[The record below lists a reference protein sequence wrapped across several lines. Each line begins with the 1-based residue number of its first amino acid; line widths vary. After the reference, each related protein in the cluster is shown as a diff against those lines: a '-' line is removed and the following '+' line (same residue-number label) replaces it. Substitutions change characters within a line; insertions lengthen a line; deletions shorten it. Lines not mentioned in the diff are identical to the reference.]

1 MDAALQDRHRQ
12 RVATLNA
19 TPPATDAAAWTP
31 HYAADALLVKPD
43 GQVLRGLAQ
52 VVAYLN
58 DQAARPVEL
67 ELLQAER
74 LGDSG
79 YTVAVYKTAGHPPR
93 TGTAFTVYTESAG
106 ALLVS
111 ADVYGGALLPRAL
124 DEWKECRTSIDR
136 FDKLIVDV
144 RKYGFTLITG
154 LLTASAFAFVK
165 LDSVSVPD
173 AARVGVSLVLMVL
186 VLGLFTVD
194 RYLEIFLRSAVTRAR
209 ALETALDFRLTRMI
223 SNVAEGAET
232 STWATWLYTFF
243 MLCAIVPWVVATTDP
258 WRSPLAIAT
267 TPGPARVV
275 TFIGLAFTASLWIY
289 HAWTRLGLRAGL
301 AETTKRQIVR
311 EMLGKLW

>member
-1 MDAALQDRHRQ
+1 MVRCSGA
-12 RVATLNA
+12 
-19 TPPATDAAAWTP
+19 
-31 HYAADALLVKPD
+31 
-43 GQVLRGLAQ
+43 LAQ
-52 VVAYLN
+52 IAAYLN
-58 DQAARPVEL
+58 DQTARPTEL

-74 LGDSG
+74 RGPGG
-79 YTVAVYKTAGHPPR
+79 YTVAAYKTAGHPPS
-93 TGTAFTVYTESAG
+93 TGTAFTAYTESAG
-106 ALLVS
+106 TLLVS
-111 ADVYGGALLPRAL
+111 ADVYAGVLVPRAL

-165 LDSVSVPD
+165 LDSVPVPD

-194 RYLEIFLRSAVTRAR
+194 RYLEILLRSAVTRAR
-209 ALETALDFRLTRMI
+209 ILEIALDFRLTHMI
-223 SNVAEGAET
+223 SNVAEGAGT

-243 MLCAIVPWVVATTDP
+243 MLSAIVPWVVSTTAP
-258 WRSPLAIAT
+258 LKSPFTIAT

-275 TFIGLAFTASLWIY
+275 TVIGLAFTASLWAY

-301 AETTKRQIVR
+301 TETTKRTLVKQW
-311 EMLGKLW
+311 LGGG